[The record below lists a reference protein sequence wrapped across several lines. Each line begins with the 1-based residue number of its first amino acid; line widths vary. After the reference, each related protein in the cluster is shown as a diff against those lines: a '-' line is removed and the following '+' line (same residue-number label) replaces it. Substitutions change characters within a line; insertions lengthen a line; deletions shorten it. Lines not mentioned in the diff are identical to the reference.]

1 MQETVNLTKN
11 LAKMRR
17 NGRLVTHPNWSVLGP
32 VLLVGLGL
40 GLRLY
45 LLDAKSLRLDES
57 YNYGTATGVS
67 SWDLLTGRVYRSGHP
82 PFFYLAWHQ
91 WIKYL
96 GNDEF
101 VLRLPMALAG
111 TLQIPAIYLAGCKLF
126 NSRVGLLAALGV
138 TISPFL
144 VSYSQEAGVY
154 SFFATA
160 AACML
165 GLFWQALVSP
175 KLTHWL
181 LFSLAALITLYIH
194 LFTLFLFVVE
204 PFIILP
210 LLLHPNLYLQAQ
222 TTKLNR
228 KQSLLRGWLLSM
240 CIRGAALL
248 LVMPTLTNAV
258 HQPAAN
264 PLPFVGLPQIFYR
277 LLKTYTYRLPVLI
290 DNHTLPELLPTI
302 IAGLLLMAGVSPAL
316 YFGRNWW
323 AAKAGPLISPDGSN
337 AGLAA
342 YALAGWLITPPLL
355 VFGLSLVVHAFNEP
369 YLISGTN
376 FFWLLLANGLMLV
389 WQRLGKVGPIAAL
402 SFGLV
407 LLVGAFWWL
416 GYVYFDPRLD
426 REPWREAGVFLANE
440 ATPGDVLVL
449 EPDYDFKVVSYY
461 YLGYL
466 PLPTFLMGT
475 PYSETKAQELLA
487 QALHNRPPHIWLI
500 FRHDDLDIVANGFL
514 RQQLDQS
521 MSLTKSWQ
529 QNLLEIREYSPK

>member
-1 MQETVNLTKN
+1 MQETFNLTKN
-11 LAKMRR
+11 LSKVRR
-17 NGRLVTHPNWSVLGP
+17 NGKLATHSNWSVFGP

-40 GLRLY
+40 GLRLF

-96 GNDEF
+96 GNAEF

-126 NSRVGLLAALGV
+126 NSQVGLLAALGV

-165 GLFWQALVSP
+165 GLFWQALISP

-181 LFSLAALITLYIH
+181 LFSIAALITLYIH

-204 PFIILP
+204 PLIILP
-210 LLLHPNLYLQAQ
+210 LLLQPNLYPQEQ
-222 TTKLNR
+222 TSKLNP
-228 KQSLLRGWLLSM
+228 KQSLVRGWLLSM
-240 CIRGAALL
+240 CIRGLALL
-248 LVMPTLTNAV
+248 LVMPTLTNAA

-290 DNHTLPELLPTI
+290 DNHTLPELLPSL
-302 IAGLLLMAGVSPAL
+302 IALLLLIVGASPAL
-316 YFGRNWW
+316 HFGRNWF
-323 AAKAGPLISPDGSN
+323 AAKSSPLISPVGSN
-337 AGLAA
+337 AGLAT
-342 YALAGWLITPPLL
+342 YALVGWLTIPPLL
-355 VFGLSLVVHAFNEP
+355 VFGLSFIVHAFNEP
-369 YLISGTN
+369 YLICGTN
-376 FFWLLLANGLMLV
+376 FFWLLLANGLVLV
-389 WQRLGKVGPIAAL
+389 GQKMGKVGPLVALTCGLALVVAAI
-402 SFGLV
+402 
-407 LLVGAFWWL
+407 WWL

-426 REPWREAGVFLANE
+426 REPWREAGVFLADE

-475 PYSETKAQELLA
+475 PYSQAKAQELLA
-487 QALHNRPPHIWLI
+487 QVLHDRPPHIWLI

-514 RQQLDQS
+514 RQQLDQTTS
-521 MSLTKSWQ
+521 QTKSWQ

>member
-1 MQETVNLTKN
+1 MQETFNLTKN
-11 LAKMRR
+11 LAKVRR
-17 NGRLVTHPNWSVLGP
+17 NHKLATYSNWNVLGL

-126 NSRVGLLAALGV
+126 NFRVGLLAALGV
-138 TISPFL
+138 TLSPFL

-175 KLTHWL
+175 KLTNWL

-194 LFTLFLFVVE
+194 LFTLFLFAVE
-204 PFIILP
+204 PLIILP
-210 LLLHPNLYLQAQ
+210 LLLHPNPYLQGQ
-222 TTKLNR
+222 TIKVNR
-228 KQSLLRGWLLSM
+228 KRSLVRGWLLSM
-240 CIRGAALL
+240 CIRGVALL
-248 LVMPTLTNAV
+248 LVMPTLANAA

-302 IAGLLLMAGVSPAL
+302 VAGLLLMAGVLPVLA
-316 YFGRNWW
+316 FGRNWW
-323 AAKAGPLISPDGSN
+323 ATKAVPLINPGGSN

-342 YALAGWLITPPLL
+342 YALVGWMTIPPVL
-355 VFGLSLVVHAFNEP
+355 VFGLSFIVHAFNEP

-376 FFWLLLANGLMLV
+376 FFWLLSGKRIGVSMAKAAQGWAICGLNLRFGTFSGGSLV
-389 WQRLGKVGPIAAL
+389 ARLCL
-402 SFGLV
+402 F
-407 LLVGAFWWL
+407 
-416 GYVYFDPRLD
+416 
-426 REPWREAGVFLANE
+426 
-440 ATPGDVLVL
+440 
-449 EPDYDFKVVSYY
+449 
-461 YLGYL
+461 
-466 PLPTFLMGT
+466 
-475 PYSETKAQELLA
+475 
-487 QALHNRPPHIWLI
+487 
-500 FRHDDLDIVANGFL
+500 
-514 RQQLDQS
+514 
-521 MSLTKSWQ
+521 
-529 QNLLEIREYSPK
+529 